1 MIPIKLYSF
10 AKGIKNA
17 RKSKGL
23 TQEELSDQLNVSLK
37 TIQNWEQSIAV
48 PEFQTILRLCDFFEC
63 DMAYL
68 FNVLDCKTYD
78 MQFIHEQTG
87 LSENTIKK
95 LISRK
100 NHFTNYNKALDIL
113 IRSTNF
119 ENVLNHI
126 IRYMDSVKV
135 HNILAK
141 QRRDRNEKIL
151 AENSWAEDGLT
162 VCNYTGNDALDKKLK
177 TAEAEMLTQEYH
189 LDTNFRYTIQEL
201 RRAVREQKE

>member
-1 MIPIKLYSF
+1 MIPIELYSF

-78 MQFIHEQTG
+78 TQFVHDQIG
-87 LSENTIKK
+87 LSENAIEKLLDRKKHSINYIKS
-95 LISRK
+95 LS
-100 NHFTNYNKALDIL
+100 IL
-113 IRSTNF
+113 LCSTNF
-119 ENVLNHI
+119 
-126 IRYMDSVKV
+126 DSVLSRITKYIDAV
-135 HNILAK
+135 KNYDTLTK
-141 QRRDRNEKIL
+141 QRRDRDERLL
-151 AENSWAEDGLT
+151 AENSWTDGELI
-162 VCNYTGNDALDKKLK
+162 VCNYTGNDDLDKEVI
-177 TAEAEMLTQEYH
+177 TAEKEMSIQEYH

-201 RRAVREQKE
+201 RQTARDQKE